1 VDSPELQE
9 LPITKQSLLGD
20 SKKCVASNVPVF
32 SLPVCPNAAVFL
44 KGAL

>member
-20 SKKCVASNVPVF
+20 SKKCVASNEPVIHF
-32 SLPVCPNAAVFL
+32 PVCPNAAVFS

>member
-20 SKKCVASNVPVF
+20 SKKCVASNEPEF
-32 SLPVCPNAAVFL
+32 HLTVCPNAAVFL

>member
-1 VDSPELQE
+1 VDSPESQE

-20 SKKCVASNVPVF
+20 SKKCVAINVLAV
-32 SLPVCPNAAVFL
+32 SLLVCHNAAVFL

>member
-1 VDSPELQE
+1 MDSPELQE

-20 SKKCVASNVPVF
+20 SKKCVASNLPVF
-32 SLPVCPNAAVFL
+32 LHPVCHHAAVFL

>member
-20 SKKCVASNVPVF
+20 SKKCVASNEPVIHF
-32 SLPVCPNAAVFL
+32 PVCPNAAVFL